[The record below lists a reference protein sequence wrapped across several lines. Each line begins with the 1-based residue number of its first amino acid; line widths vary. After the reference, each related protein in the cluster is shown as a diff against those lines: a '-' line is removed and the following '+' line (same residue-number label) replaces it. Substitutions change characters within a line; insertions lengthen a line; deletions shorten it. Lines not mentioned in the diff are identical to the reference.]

1 MRILDCPDSM
11 KQDAFFFFKVLRCLK
26 SYEPFVLVQVIT
38 FILYLACVAK

>member
-11 KQDAFFFFKVLRCLK
+11 KQDAFFFKVLRCLK
-26 SYEPFVLVQVIT
+26 SYEPFVLVRVIT